1 MKSTAPKEQSLHF
14 WLVLECVS
22 YERRPFV
29 MISRCNEVRA
39 NNSCRE
45 LLVLAP
51 VLRKLSIG
59 TKVYYQVNVLTILKK
74 DLLCLLLQQEED
86 SLIKV
91 RINFG
96 IPLLIQGGANYSEPK
111 NLFRSWGGPFP
122 TQNWDKRSI
131 LPTLNNPKGL
141 RSF

>member
-1 MKSTAPKEQSLHF
+1 
-14 WLVLECVS
+14 
-22 YERRPFV
+22 
-29 MISRCNEVRA
+29 
-39 NNSCRE
+39 
-45 LLVLAP
+45 LVLAP